1 MGNKMKTGKGFSL
14 IEVMVAV
21 FVMAIGLL
29 GLASLHGLTMKNNN
43 NALYRTVAFQLAN
56 QMAEGMR
63 ANQGLTS
70 GYLNAFAQGNG
81 QSSQQS
87 AVMSIG
93 GEGENG
99 GSAGGDSFGP
109 SCFASTPCDAP
120 SMVRYEVAAWLKSLE
135 YQLPGGT
142 GTITRDA
149 ASNLIAINVSWQER
163 VAGQLQGEQKS
174 HTLLV
179 NL

>member
-1 MGNKMKTGKGFSL
+1 MVNSIQSKEGFTL

-29 GLASLHGLTMKNNN
+29 GLASLHGLAMKNNN

-63 ANQGLTS
+63 ANRGLAD
-70 GYLNAFAQGNG
+70 GYLNAFTQ
-81 QSSQQS
+81 SQQNNATATEDES
-87 AVMSIG
+87 A
-93 GEGENG
+93 
-99 GSAGGDSFGP
+99 SFGP
-109 SCFASTPCDAP
+109 SCFGSAPCDT
-120 SMVRYEVAAWLKSLE
+120 SSLIRYEVSAWLKSLE

-163 VAGQLQGEQKS
+163 VAGQMQGEQKS

>member
-1 MGNKMKTGKGFSL
+1 MVKLNKSVQGFSL

-29 GLASLHGLTMKNNN
+29 GLASLHGLAMKNNN
-43 NALYRTVAFQLAN
+43 NALHRTVAFQLAN

-63 ANQGLTS
+63 ANQGLTN
-70 GYLNAFAQGNG
+70 GYLSAFSQNG
-81 QSSQQS
+81 QSDGNSQSNSREGAADGQ
-87 AVMSIG
+87 
-93 GEGENG
+93 GEQ
-99 GSAGGDSFGP
+99 ASFGP
-109 SCFASTPCDAP
+109 SCFGTVPCDSA

-163 VAGQLQGEQKS
+163 VTGQMQGEQKT
-174 HTLLV
+174 HTLLI